1 MPERADVPG
10 VCAIVDTDLVNDQVE
25 PFIATANVFV
35 DENLILDPPLSDAIL
50 TQIETY
56 LAAHFLTLFEPR
68 VKQEAAD
75 GTRFVYESDTALGLS
90 SSKFGQ
96 MAMVLDPSGTLT
108 QLNKQ
113 NRVKWQVQVGSERDV
128 EQLL

>member
-1 MPERADVPG
+1 MAERADVPG

-25 PFIATANVFV
+25 PFIVTANVFV

-75 GTRFVYESDTALGLS
+75 GARFTYECDTALGLS

-113 NRVKWQVQVGSERDV
+113 DRVKWQVQVGNETDV
-128 EQLL
+128 ENL